1 MGRGRRNRAPHALV
15 LRARRTGAF
24 FAAAL
29 RFAGVFFVADFPS
42 PSVRFRFA
50 DGRLDVATFLV
61 LLVPAVFLLLPL
73 ALRSPATPVLFL
85 TFATSAPRLL
95 QQMLHEFGIF
105 SVS

>member
-1 MGRGRRNRAPHALV
+1 LVALAPVVALTTFV
-15 LRARRTGAF
+15 FLMDRTI
-24 FAAAL
+24 
-29 RFAGVFFVADFPS
+29 FFVADFPS

-85 TFATSAPRLL
+85 TFGTFAPRLL
-95 QQMLHEFGIF
+95 QQMLHEFGIR